1 MPLEGA
7 FLLKR
12 GWITEETV
20 ATYVDCGV
28 CKGKEVQTHKNQEQ
42 EFLLKRQVKNMWCSS
57 CQEAWNWREE
67 KARKREMTRVQYI
80 ECGRKDA
87 IVKKVLEWERR
98 RILCPEYRIER
109 KKEWWN

>member
-1 MPLEGA
+1 
-7 FLLKR
+7 
-12 GWITEETV
+12 
-20 ATYVDCGV
+20 
-28 CKGKEVQTHKNQEQ
+28 
-42 EFLLKRQVKNMWCSS
+42 
-57 CQEAWNWREE
+57 
-67 KARKREMTRVQYI
+67 MTRVQYI